1 MYVESQS
8 ERISQLETERIT
20 FTDTIDEL
28 QSLLNHKNMAIDIL
42 QVLLDSI
49 HYTSTTE
56 MQGFRFHR
64 TNLNTT
70 KWHTM
75 HDCN

>member
-49 HYTSTTE
+49 HYTCTTE
-56 MQGFRFHR
+56 MQGF
-64 TNLNTT
+64 
-70 KWHTM
+70 
-75 HDCN
+75 

>member
-8 ERISQLETERIT
+8 ERIGQLETERIT

-49 HYTSTTE
+49 HYTSTTA
-56 MQGFRFHR
+56 RVSIS
-64 TNLNTT
+64 
-70 KWHTM
+70 
-75 HDCN
+75 

>member
-49 HYTSTTE
+49 QYIIHALLKCK
-56 MQGFRFHR
+56 GFDFIEQI
-64 TNLNTT
+64 
-70 KWHTM
+70 
-75 HDCN
+75 